1 MPEIVYG
8 ISLVF
13 SPHVLLFSILFYAN
27 AFEAP
32 SLKLMDDLRR
42 LLVED
47 GRQEMPLPLKPEMG
61 DYHVFPKIDVLDGQP
76 RILWNTP
83 MNGNTLDTQLR
94 TFSEIHGFLNHFFS
108 HQFRYGG
115 GELLDQSGKW
125 SSNYIARSFPDYRV
139 QDSLVKHS
147 VM

>member
-1 MPEIVYG
+1 M
-8 ISLVF
+8 
-13 SPHVLLFSILFYAN
+13 N

-32 SLKLMDDLRR
+32 HLKSMDDLRR
-42 LLVED
+42 LIVED
-47 GRQEMPLPLKPEMG
+47 GRQEMPLPLKAEM
-61 DYHVFPKIDVLDGQP
+61 DNYYVFPKIDVLDGQP

-94 TFSEIHGFLNHFFS
+94 AFSEIHGFLNHFFS

-115 GELLDQSGKW
+115 GALLDQSGKW
-125 SSNYIARSFPDYRV
+125 SSNCTTRSFPDYRV
-139 QDSLVKHS
+139 QDLSVKHS